1 MTRPNKPFFALAEC
15 LRPGARWARRL
26 RAAASTLV
34 VALAIA
40 ETRSAPALARER
52 EFGMVVRQI
61 ESSYH
66 AKRSHPHLMALAGFV
81 VRVWRPYGVSSVK
94 LALFEEQDFS
104 AAPDGADFASVVQA
118 ALTEG
123 WRPLAQVYSRRSG
136 ERTVVFAREAGKNLK
151 LLVASVESNEAVV
164 VQLKLNPDKL
174 VRCLDRWTE
183 KPDEIGG
190 SFHDRGE

>member
-1 MTRPNKPFFALAEC
+1 MTRPSKPFFARPDFL
-15 LRPGARWARRL
+15 LRGAPWARRL
-26 RAAASTLV
+26 RATVSILAA
-34 VALAIA
+34 ALAIVLTYSSPA
-40 ETRSAPALARER
+40 SARDR

-81 VRVWRPYGVSSVK
+81 VRAWRPYGVSSMK

-104 AAPDGADFASVVQA
+104 AGPGGADFASVVQA

-123 WRPLAQVYSRRSG
+123 WRPLVQVYSRRSG
-136 ERTVVFAREAGKNLK
+136 ERTVVFVREAGKNLK

-164 VQLKLNPDKL
+164 VQLKLNPDNL

>member
-1 MTRPNKPFFALAEC
+1 MTRPSKPFSAHAEC
-15 LRPGARWARRL
+15 LRRGAPWDRRL
-26 RAAASTLV
+26 RAAASILV
-34 VALAIA
+34 AALAIA
-40 ETRSAPALARER
+40 GTCSSPASARER

-66 AKRSHPHLMALAGFV
+66 VKRSHPHLMALAGFV
-81 VRVWRPYGVSSVK
+81 VRVWRPYGVSSMK

-123 WRPLAQVYSRRSG
+123 WRPLVQVYSRQSG
-136 ERTVVFAREAGKNLK
+136 ERTVVFAREAGKDLK

-164 VQLKLNPDKL
+164 VQFNLNPDKL

-190 SFHDRGE
+190 PLHDRGE